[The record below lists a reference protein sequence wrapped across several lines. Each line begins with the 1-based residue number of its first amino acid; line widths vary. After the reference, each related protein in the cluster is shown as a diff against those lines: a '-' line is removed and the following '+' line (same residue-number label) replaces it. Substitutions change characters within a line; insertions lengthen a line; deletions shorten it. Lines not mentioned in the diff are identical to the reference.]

1 MRAAEDVRSAKS
13 DIRKLLREYP
23 AKIWTIREV
32 QDRIDAWSG
41 TIVSL
46 AVLDMR
52 RCGEFEMSDDLSI
65 RVSALADD

>member
-1 MRAAEDVRSAKS
+1 VRAAEDVKNAKA
-13 DIRKLLREYP
+13 DIRKLLREHP
-23 AKIWTIREV
+23 AKFWTIREV

-46 AVLDMR
+46 ALLDMR
-52 RCGEFEMSDDLSI
+52 RSGELEMSDDLSI